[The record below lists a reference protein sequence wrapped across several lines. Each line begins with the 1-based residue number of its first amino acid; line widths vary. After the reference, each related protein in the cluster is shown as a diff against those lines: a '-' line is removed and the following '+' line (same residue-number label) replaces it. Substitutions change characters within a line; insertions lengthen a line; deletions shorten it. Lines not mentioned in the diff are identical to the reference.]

1 MILVVGSRSDTVS
14 SALVRHLGQNGQPFQ
29 VVDEDH
35 PDRYSVRRDPAEGQ
49 AGFRILGG
57 GCDGRS
63 PVGSIFVR
71 HATPRHLDAGGIALL
86 GGLQRE
92 LNRMLL
98 AARCPTV
105 NLPANAGSN
114 YSKPFQVGLMAEA
127 GFDVPRSLVTSIPEE
142 ARRFYDELGGRVI
155 FKGIS
160 NVATFAQVLTPDKLG
175 GLAKLPHCPTLF
187 QEYVAGVDYRVHV
200 VGDEAFVTR
209 LRSRD
214 EDYRRGA
221 RAGDAELIV
230 EPAFLD
236 EEVTA
241 RCIRFTRQLGLVVS
255 GVDFKES
262 REGRLVALELN
273 PYPQFTFYEG
283 RSGQPI
289 TRAVAAYLARHPSDS
304 SNIFA

>member
-1 MILVVGSRSDTVS
+1 MILIVGSCTDTVS
-14 SALVRHLGQNGQPFQ
+14 AALVHQLRAGGHPFQ

-35 PDRYSVRRDPAEGQ
+35 PDRYSVRRDRVGRE
-49 AGFRILGG
+49 AGYRVLGG
-57 GCDGRS
+57 GCDGES

-71 HATPRHLDAGGIALL
+71 HAVARSLDAERIASLSR
-86 GGLQRE
+86 LQE
-92 LNRMLL
+92 QLNRMLSG
-98 AARCPTV
+98 ARCPTV
-105 NLPANAGSN
+105 NPPANAGSN

-127 GFDVPRSLVTSIPEE
+127 GFDVPRSLVTNIPDE

-160 NVATFAQVLTPDKLG
+160 NVATFAQVLTPDNLDR
-175 GLAKLPHCPTLF
+175 LDRLSCCPTLF

-221 RAGDAELIV
+221 RAGDPDLII
-230 EPAFLD
+230 EPASLD
-236 EEVTA
+236 GNALA
-241 RCIRFTRQLGLVVS
+241 RCVEITQRLGLVVS
-255 GVDFKES
+255 GIDFKES
-262 REGRLVALELN
+262 PEGRLVALEVN
-273 PYPQFTFYEG
+273 PYLQFTFYEG

-289 TRAVAAYLARHPSDS
+289 TQAVASYLARSTNDPS
-304 SNIFA
+304 NVFA

>member
-1 MILVVGSRSDTVS
+1 MILVVGSCSDTVS
-14 SALVRHLGQNGQPFQ
+14 SALVRHLGESGQPFQ

-35 PDRYSVRRDPAEGQ
+35 PDRYVVRRDRVEVN
-49 AGFRILGG
+49 AGYRVLGG
-57 GCDGRS
+57 GCDGAS
-63 PVGSIFVR
+63 PVSSIFVR
-71 HATPRHLDAGGIALL
+71 HATPRHLDPGRLALL
-86 GGLQRE
+86 GDLQRD
-92 LNRMLL
+92 LNRMLT

-160 NVATFAQVLTPDKLG
+160 NVATFAQVLTPDKLD
-175 GLAKLPHCPTLF
+175 GLAKLPHCPALF

-221 RAGDAELIV
+221 RAGDADLVI
-230 EPAFLD
+230 EPALLG

-241 RCIRFTRQLGLVVS
+241 RCIQFTRQLGLVVS

-262 REGRLVALELN
+262 PEGRLVALELN

-289 TRAVAAYLARHPSDS
+289 TRAVADYLARHPTDL
-304 SNIFA
+304 SNVFA